1 VTGDSSFDERVS
13 ARTDRLTPAERDVTR
28 FFQAN
33 REEVLLASASSLASR
48 IGTSDATVVRTVQTL
63 GYTGLAE
70 LRRKIADEIRSD
82 LSPASRLVRT
92 LGGVGDSFESIF
104 HSTLAIHIEAL
115 EDMRRSVSP
124 ALFAAAVN
132 KIRTA
137 RRVVIFGIG
146 PSASIAGY
154 LAIQLGRFGIDC
166 ATIANTGLL
175 IADDLN
181 RIKKGDLTIIL
192 AYSRVYLELDAI
204 LNRANDVRAKTIL
217 LTDSLA
223 AALRNRVDLIVPVA
237 RGQVDSFSMHTATLA
252 MAEALL
258 VGIAAAQP
266 KKVLASLKRLNHLRA
281 MVAGK
286 NMELGRD
293 RSAEKA
299 RAGRRRK
306 SSHRNSARA

>member
-1 VTGDSSFDERVS
+1 LKDASSFDERVT

-28 FFQAN
+28 FFQEN

-48 IGTSDATVVRTVQTL
+48 IGTSDATVVRTARTL

-82 LSPASRLVRT
+82 LTPASRLART
-92 LGGVGDSFESIF
+92 LGGVGDTFESAF
-104 HSTLAIHIEAL
+104 HTTLAIHIEAL
-115 EDMRRSVSP
+115 EDLRRAVSP
-124 ALFAAAVN
+124 VLFAAAVN
-132 KIRTA
+132 EIRTA

-146 PSASIAGY
+146 PSASIADY
-154 LAIQLGRFGIDC
+154 LAIQLGRFGVDC
-166 ATIANTGLL
+166 ATITNTGLL

-181 RIKKGDLTIIL
+181 RVEKGDLIVIL
-192 AYSRVYLELDAI
+192 AYTRVYLELDAL
-204 LNRANDVRAKTIL
+204 LNRADAVRTKTIL

-223 AALRNRVDLIVPVA
+223 AALRNRVDLIIPVA

-252 MAEALL
+252 LVEALL

-266 KKVLASLKRLNHLRA
+266 KKVLANLKRLNHLRA

-286 NMELGRD
+286 DVELGRT
-293 RSAEKA
+293 RGSEKP

-306 SSHRNSARA
+306 SSHRKSARA